1 MKNVLRLMVAVTAGI
16 LLVASASI
24 PSDAVAAKAAR
35 PSVFDGNWSVVIY
48 TLQGD
53 CEQSVRAALRIVG
66 GRVYS
71 EDQSYEVSGVVDPAG
86 VIRVTVASGDQS
98 ASGSGRL
105 SRNSGGGRWRMA
117 AGNCSGQWTATRRVA
132 DY

>member
-1 MKNVLRLMVAVTAGI
+1 MKSFLRLMPAATAVV
-16 LLVASASI
+16 LLVASAGI
-24 PSDAVAAKAAR
+24 PADAAKAAR
-35 PSVFDGNWSVVIY
+35 PNAFDGSWSVVIY

-66 GRVYS
+66 GRVYA
-71 EDQSYEVSGVVDPAG
+71 EDDSFQATGAVGASG

-105 SRNSGGGRWRMA
+105 AGNSGGGRWRTA
-117 AGNCSGQWTATRRVA
+117 TGSCSGQWTATRRVA